1 MRFLLREAQFAVR
14 RFWRRSSFPG
24 VLLALALGVG
34 ANAATLTL
42 AAALLLAAP
51 DHVRDPERVVLAPAI
66 GTWVAYSDVSRRS
79 KTLDLAART
88 RNELSLGAGAEAAA
102 VSVECVTRGYFD
114 LLGVRP
120 VAGRTFQASDAVR
133 GAGGSVVLSH
143 GLWMRRFGGRP
154 AAVGRRV
161 VLGGRGHVVAGVMP
175 RGFRGAGAA
184 AVDAWIP
191 LVAAPELCSFTGT
204 DLLDAD
210 GGGWLRVV
218 GRLRDGF
225 DLRDAEAEMASLP
238 AFATPAG
245 RRVVPAYG
253 AWRARTRD
261 GRVTLWLAGAGGLIF
276 LVACLNVAVLLS
288 VQGLDRAGEFA
299 VRMQIGA
306 TRAQVFAQFLLEHLV
321 AAFACA
327 AAAAGVGGAVGRL
340 LAGLLP
346 VAGLDG
352 FFDGPFFLRL
362 AALTLLAG
370 VASGV
375 GPAIGVARNAQSRPV
390 QTVAGPDRSGA
401 GRRGGLVAAQF
412 ALATVLVVGA
422 GLFVGTVRH
431 LTRAPGFDPDRVIVA
446 TVDLVKAGYSAER
459 IRGVFEEFLR
469 RLERAPREVSAAVS
483 LAPLL
488 GSGGS
493 TMAFPVRAAGGAE
506 QMIVPIFNAVS
517 PDYFATV
524 GTRILRGRRFAAEDA
539 GGRAVIVVNE
549 GLAARLWPDAGALG
563 RCVVVGGLPCVEVVG
578 VSEDRRHVSLT
589 GAHHE
594 VFVPWSQTPRYV
606 AGPTAPTLLVRSR
619 GVAREA
625 VGPVAA
631 ALRGAD
637 PGLPFLD
644 VRLLADLVD
653 GQTRSWR
660 LGAIVFGLLGGFAL
674 ALAAVGGFAVPALS
688 VRSRTREIGIRMAL
702 GARRGNV
709 LLTVFRG
716 GMGVVGAGLLV
727 GAAASAAVYRLMNS
741 LLVGVTP
748 ADPTSFAVAFL
759 VVLAAGAAACL
770 LPAFRAARMH
780 PAEGV
785 RRCLP

>member
-14 RFWRRSSFPG
+14 RFGRRSSFPG

-88 RNELSLGAGAEAAA
+88 RNELSLGAGAEAAT
-102 VSVECVTRGYFD
+102 VRVECVTRGYFD

-120 VAGRTFQASDAVR
+120 VAGRTFRASDAVR
-133 GAGGSVVLSH
+133 GAGGSIVLSH

-154 AAVGRRV
+154 EAVGRRV
-161 VLGGRGHVVAGVMP
+161 VLSDRGHVVAGVMP
-175 RGFRGAGAA
+175 RGFRGAGAE

-210 GGGWLRVV
+210 GGAWLRVV

-225 DLRDAEAEMASLP
+225 DLRDAEAELASL
-238 AFATPAG
+238 AFETPPG
-245 RRVVPAYG
+245 RLVVPAYG

-288 VQGLDRAGEFA
+288 IQGLDRAGEFA
-299 VRMQIGA
+299 VRMQLGA

-346 VAGLDG
+346 VAGLDE

-375 GPAIGVARNAQSRPV
+375 GPAIGVARNAQSRPM
-390 QTVAGPDRSGA
+390 QTTAAPERHGA
-401 GRRGGLVAAQF
+401 GRRGGLVVAQF
-412 ALATVLVVGA
+412 ALAVVLVVGA

-446 TVDLVKAGYSAER
+446 TVDLVRAGYSADR

-469 RLERAPREVSAAVS
+469 RLEKAPRAVSAAVS

-488 GSGGS
+488 GSGSS
-493 TMAFPVRAAGGAE
+493 TRAFPIRAAGGAE
-506 QMIVPIFNAVS
+506 RTVVPIFNAVS

-524 GTRILRGRRFAAEDA
+524 GTRILRGRRFAAADA
-539 GGRAVIVVNE
+539 GGRAVVVINE
-549 GLAARLWPDAGALG
+549 GLAARLWPDAKALG
-563 RCVVVGGLPCVEVVG
+563 RCVAIGGLPCVEVVG
-578 VSEDRRHVSLT
+578 VSEDRRHVSVT
-589 GAHHE
+589 GVHHE
-594 VFVPWSQTPRYV
+594 VFVPWSQTARYV

-660 LGAIVFGLLGGFAL
+660 LGAVVFGLLGGFAL
-674 ALAAVGGFAVPALS
+674 ALAAVGGFAVLALS

-709 LLTVFRG
+709 LLAVFRG
-716 GMGVVGAGLLV
+716 GMGVVGAGLLIG
-727 GAAASAAVYRLMNS
+727 GAAAAAVYRLMDS

-748 ADPTSFAVAFL
+748 ADPTSFAAAFL

-785 RRCLP
+785 RQCLP

>member
-14 RFWRRSSFPG
+14 RFGRRSSFPG

-88 RNELSLGAGAEAAA
+88 RNELSLGTGAEAAA
-102 VSVECVTRGYFD
+102 VRVECVTRGYFD

-120 VAGRTFQASDAVR
+120 VAGRTFRAADAVR
-133 GAGGSVVLSH
+133 GAGGSIVLSH

-154 AAVGRRV
+154 EAVGRRV
-161 VLGGRGHVVAGVMP
+161 VLSDRGHVVAGVMP

-210 GGGWLRVV
+210 GGAWLRVV

-225 DLRDAEAEMASLP
+225 DLRDAEAELASL
-238 AFATPAG
+238 AFETPPG
-245 RRVVPAYG
+245 RLVVPAYG

-288 VQGLDRAGEFA
+288 IQGLDRAGEFA
-299 VRMQIGA
+299 VRMQLGA

-346 VAGLDG
+346 VAGLG
-352 FFDGPFFLRL
+352 EFFDGPFFLRL

-375 GPAIGVARNAQSRPV
+375 GPAIGVARNAQSRPMQV
-390 QTVAGPDRSGA
+390 TAAPERPGG

-412 ALATVLVVGA
+412 ALAVVLVVGA

-446 TVDLVKAGYSAER
+446 TVDLVRAGYSADR
-459 IRGVFEEFLR
+459 VRGVFEEFLR
-469 RLERAPREVSAAVS
+469 RLEKAPRAVSAAVS

-488 GSGGS
+488 GSGSS
-493 TMAFPVRAAGGAE
+493 TRAFPIRAAGGAE
-506 QMIVPIFNAVS
+506 RTVVPIFNAVS

-524 GTRILRGRRFAAEDA
+524 GTRILRGRRFAAADA
-539 GGRAVIVVNE
+539 GGRAVVVINE
-549 GLAARLWPDAGALG
+549 GLAARLWPDAKALG
-563 RCVVVGGLPCVEVVG
+563 RCVALGGLPCVEVVG
-578 VSEDRRHVSLT
+578 VSEDRRHVSVT
-589 GAHHE
+589 GVHHE
-594 VFVPWSQTPRYV
+594 VFVPWSQTARYV

-660 LGAIVFGLLGGFAL
+660 LGAVVFGLLGGFAL
-674 ALAAVGGFAVPALS
+674 ALAAVGGFAVLALS

-709 LLTVFRG
+709 LLAVFRG
-716 GMGVVGAGLLV
+716 GMGVVGAGLLIG
-727 GAAASAAVYRLMNS
+727 GAAAAAVYRLMDS

-748 ADPTSFAVAFL
+748 ADPTSFAASFL

-785 RRCLP
+785 RQCLP

>member
-14 RFWRRSSFPG
+14 RFGRRSSFPG

-88 RNELSLGAGAEAAA
+88 RNELSLGTGAEAAA
-102 VSVECVTRGYFD
+102 VRVECVTRGYFD

-120 VAGRTFQASDAVR
+120 VAGRTFRAADAVR
-133 GAGGSVVLSH
+133 GAGGSIVLSH

-154 AAVGRRV
+154 EAVGRRV
-161 VLGGRGHVVAGVMP
+161 VLSDRGHVVAGVMP

-210 GGGWLRVV
+210 GGAWLRVV

-225 DLRDAEAEMASLP
+225 DLRDAEAELASL
-238 AFATPAG
+238 AFETPPG
-245 RRVVPAYG
+245 RLVVPAYG

-288 VQGLDRAGEFA
+288 IQGLDRAGEFA
-299 VRMQIGA
+299 VRMQLGA

-346 VAGLDG
+346 VAGLG
-352 FFDGPFFLRL
+352 EFFDGPFFLRL

-375 GPAIGVARNAQSRPV
+375 GPTIGVARNAQSRPMQV
-390 QTVAGPDRSGA
+390 TAAPERPGG

-412 ALATVLVVGA
+412 ALAVVLVVGA

-446 TVDLVKAGYSAER
+446 TVDLVRAGYSADR
-459 IRGVFEEFLR
+459 VRGVFEEFLR
-469 RLERAPREVSAAVS
+469 RLEKAPRAVSAAVS

-488 GSGGS
+488 GSGSS
-493 TMAFPVRAAGGAE
+493 TRAFPIRAAGGAE
-506 QMIVPIFNAVS
+506 RTVVPIFNAVS

-524 GTRILRGRRFAAEDA
+524 GTRILRGRRFAAADA
-539 GGRAVIVVNE
+539 GGRAVVVINE
-549 GLAARLWPDAGALG
+549 GLAARLWPDAKALG
-563 RCVVVGGLPCVEVVG
+563 RCVALGGLPCVEVVG
-578 VSEDRRHVSLT
+578 VSEDRRHVSVT
-589 GAHHE
+589 GVHHE
-594 VFVPWSQTPRYV
+594 VFVPWSQTARYV

-660 LGAIVFGLLGGFAL
+660 LGAVVFGLLGGFAL
-674 ALAAVGGFAVPALS
+674 ALAAVGGFAVLALS

-709 LLTVFRG
+709 LLAVFRG
-716 GMGVVGAGLLV
+716 GMGVVGAGLLIG
-727 GAAASAAVYRLMNS
+727 GAAAAAVYRLMDS

-748 ADPTSFAVAFL
+748 ADPTSFAASFL

-785 RRCLP
+785 RQCLP

>member
-14 RFWRRSSFPG
+14 RFGRRSSFPG

-102 VSVECVTRGYFD
+102 VRVECVTRGYFD

-133 GAGGSVVLSH
+133 GAGGSIVLSH

-154 AAVGRRV
+154 EVVGRRV
-161 VLGGRGHVVAGVMP
+161 VLSDRGHVVAGVMP

-204 DLLDAD
+204 DLLAAD
-210 GGGWLRVV
+210 GGAWLRVV

-225 DLRDAEAEMASLP
+225 DLRDAEAELASL
-238 AFATPAG
+238 AFETPPG
-245 RRVVPAYG
+245 RLVVPAYG

-288 VQGLDRAGEFA
+288 IQGLDRAGEFA
-299 VRMQIGA
+299 VRMQLGA

-327 AAAAGVGGAVGRL
+327 AAAGGVGGAVGRL

-346 VAGLDG
+346 VAGLDE

-375 GPAIGVARNAQSRPV
+375 GPAIGVARNAQSRPM
-390 QTVAGPDRSGA
+390 QATAAPARSGA

-412 ALATVLVVGA
+412 ALAVVLVVGA

-446 TVDLVKAGYSAER
+446 TVDLVRAGYSADR

-469 RLERAPREVSAAVS
+469 RLEKAPRAVSAAVS

-488 GSGGS
+488 GSGSS
-493 TMAFPVRAAGGAE
+493 TRAFPIRAAGGAE
-506 QMIVPIFNAVS
+506 RTVVPTFNAVS

-524 GTRILRGRRFAAEDA
+524 GTRILRGRRFAAADA
-539 GGRAVIVVNE
+539 GGRAVVVINE
-549 GLAARLWPDAGALG
+549 GLAERLWPDAEALG
-563 RCVVVGGLPCVEVVG
+563 RCVAIGGLPCVEVVG
-578 VSEDRRHVSLT
+578 VSEDRRHVSVT
-589 GAHHE
+589 GVHHE
-594 VFVPWSQTPRYV
+594 VFVPWSQTARYV

-660 LGAIVFGLLGGFAL
+660 LGAVVFGLLGGFAL
-674 ALAAVGGFAVPALS
+674 ALAAVGGFAVLALS

-709 LLTVFRG
+709 LLAVFRG
-716 GMGVVGAGLLV
+716 GMGVVGAGLLI
-727 GAAASAAVYRLMNS
+727 GAAAAAAVYRLMDS

-748 ADPTSFAVAFL
+748 ADPTSFAAAFL

-785 RRCLP
+785 RQCLP